1 MFYGK
6 KILPINARPYR
17 IRTLYALLRA
27 NPTDSLAKC
36 VDLFYKRTNP
46 NGFIRFEPII
56 RIIYRKILR
65 GYHSKLIRHFF
76 SSLDA
81 YL

>member
-1 MFYGK
+1 MFIDNLCENVK
-6 KILPINARPYR
+6 RIRR
-17 IRTLYALLRA
+17 IRTLYALLRT

-56 RIIYRKILR
+56 RMNN
-65 GYHSKLIRHFF
+65 GYLSRCKTNRLF
-76 SSLDA
+76 
-81 YL
+81 